1 MPSYSLKT
9 ILRRLGVSA
18 DDDVLMH
25 VNAEGGEFLAI
36 PPAIA
41 DGSLCRLVDH
51 LTIDL
56 HYTYFR
62 GAKTRTVFTA
72 KSVGAYVWL
81 RPRRGAE
88 RRATAGALLGFSF
101 TRLKRQR
108 T

>member
-1 MPSYSLKT
+1 MINRFFTPEERDSLKK
-9 ILRRLGVSA
+9 VSTPYTT
-18 DDDVLMH
+18 
-25 VNAEGGEFLAI
+25 NLAQLVI
-36 PPAIA
+36 EAL
-41 DGSLCRLVDH
+41 DGSTASEPGYPNLVK
-51 LTIDL
+51 
-56 HYTYFR
+56 
-62 GAKTRTVFTA
+62 AA